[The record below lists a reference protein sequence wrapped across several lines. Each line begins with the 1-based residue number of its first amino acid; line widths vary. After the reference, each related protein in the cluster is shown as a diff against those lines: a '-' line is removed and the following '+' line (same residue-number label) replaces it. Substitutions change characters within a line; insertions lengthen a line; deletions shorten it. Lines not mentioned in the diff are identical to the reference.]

1 MTLENKTDDVRRR
14 LTRPVEILFVGEVR
28 LSSTRVSGREASSA
42 EYVYGV
48 TRPER
53 RDFHLNMIANKRR
66 KAFLRLN
73 QQQTARRGEGLLP
86 PLGPPVLRYPPQRAF
101 PARNARPE
109 SVHFVM
115 SSQGQSGCPSLA
127 AQRKPPKAKTLLPSS
142 RLAAKNRNLSGGAA
156 TFAPNFAVET
166 TPIENWLEIEDG
178 VSPFFTGNSTE
189 WDTNLIFT
197 KPWTLSRKQ
206 SSCSGS
212 DCSGFTCGRTASRR
226 IRLGRT
232 RSRFHVL
239 ASAQTALRMVLGPAY
254 DYSFARGDTQ
264 SIGMSAGLLTAI
276 H

>member
-1 MTLENKTDDVRRR
+1 
-14 LTRPVEILFVGEVR
+14 
-28 LSSTRVSGREASSA
+28 
-42 EYVYGV
+42 
-48 TRPER
+48 
-53 RDFHLNMIANKRR
+53 MIANKRR

-276 H
+276 HDAELLFHRRIVSGAETRPASSDRLLPYALRSPRGKRRGAGREQRRNLPMGDGRLC